1 MDMSAKNWRDQIRT
15 IPDFP
20 ETGVLF
26 RDITTLLKN
35 GPAFSE
41 MINELAEKM
50 SIYKPDLVVG
60 PESRGFIMGSAVAFK
75 LGCGFVPVRKPGKL
89 PAEVLRHEYKLE
101 YGTDTLEIHQ
111 DSITKGQRVIIVD
124 DLLATGGTA
133 GATVKMIEALGGEV
147 VALGFLIE
155 LTYLNG
161 REHLKGYPI
170 ETLIEYE

>member
-1 MDMSAKNWRDQIRT
+1 MSAKNWRDQIRT

-41 MINELAEKM
+41 MINEHAEKM

>member
-1 MDMSAKNWRDQIRT
+1 MSAKNWRDQIRT

-75 LGCGFVPVRKPGKL
+75 LGCGFIPVRKPGKL

-111 DSITKGQRVIIVD
+111 DAITKGQRVIIVD

-155 LTYLNG
+155 LIYLNG
-161 REHLKGYPI
+161 RENLQGYPI

>member
-1 MDMSAKNWRDQIRT
+1 MSSKNWRDQIRT

-89 PAEVLRHEYKLE
+89 PAEVLKHEYKLE

-111 DSITKGQRVIIVD
+111 DAITKGQRVIIVD

-155 LTYLNG
+155 LTYLKG

>member
-1 MDMSAKNWRDQIRT
+1 
-15 IPDFP
+15 
-20 ETGVLF
+20 
-26 RDITTLLKN
+26 
-35 GPAFSE
+35 
-41 MINELAEKM
+41 M

>member
-1 MDMSAKNWRDQIRT
+1 MSAKNWRDQIRT

-75 LGCGFVPVRKPGKL
+75 LGCGFIPVRKPGKL

-111 DSITKGQRVIIVD
+111 DAITKGQRVIIVD
-124 DLLATGGTA
+124 DL
-133 GATVKMIEALGGEV
+133 
-147 VALGFLIE
+147 
-155 LTYLNG
+155 
-161 REHLKGYPI
+161 
-170 ETLIEYE
+170 

>member
-1 MDMSAKNWRDQIRT
+1 MSAKNWRDQIRT

-75 LGCGFVPVRKPGKL
+75 LGCGFIPVRKPGKL

-111 DSITKGQRVIIVD
+111 DAITKGQRVIIVD

>member
-1 MDMSAKNWRDQIRT
+1 MTVRDWRDEIRT

-35 GPAFSE
+35 GPAFSA
-41 MINELAEKM
+41 MINELAAKM
-50 SIYKPDLVVG
+50 SVYKPDIVVG
-60 PESRGFIMGSAVAFK
+60 PESRGFIMGSAVAFQ

-133 GATVKMIEALGGEV
+133 GAAVKMIEALGGEV

>member
-1 MDMSAKNWRDQIRT
+1 MSAKNWRDQIRT

-75 LGCGFVPVRKPGKL
+75 LGCGFIPVRKPGKL

-111 DSITKGQRVIIVD
+111 DAITKGQRVIIVD

-155 LTYLNG
+155 LIYLNG

>member
-1 MDMSAKNWRDQIRT
+1 MSAKNWRDQIRT

-75 LGCGFVPVRKPGKL
+75 LGCGFIPVRKPGKL

>member
-1 MDMSAKNWRDQIRT
+1 MSAKNWRDQIRT

>member
-1 MDMSAKNWRDQIRT
+1 
-15 IPDFP
+15 
-20 ETGVLF
+20 
-26 RDITTLLKN
+26 
-35 GPAFSE
+35 
-41 MINELAEKM
+41 
-50 SIYKPDLVVG
+50 
-60 PESRGFIMGSAVAFK
+60 IMGSAVAFK
-75 LGCGFVPVRKPGKL
+75 LGCGFIPVRKPGKL

-111 DSITKGQRVIIVD
+111 DAITKGQRVIIVD

>member
-1 MDMSAKNWRDQIRT
+1 MSAKNWRDQIRT

-147 VALGFLIE
+147 VSLGFLIE

>member
-1 MDMSAKNWRDQIRT
+1 MVARDWRDEIRT

-75 LGCGFVPVRKPGKL
+75 LGCGFIPVRKPGKL

-111 DSITKGQRVIIVD
+111 DAITKGQRVIIVD

>member
-1 MDMSAKNWRDQIRT
+1 MSAKNWRDQIRT

-26 RDITTLLKN
+26 CFFSTLLKN

>member
-1 MDMSAKNWRDQIRT
+1 MSAKNWRDQIRT

-161 REHLKGYPI
+161 REKLNGYKV
-170 ETLIEYE
+170 ESLIQY

>member
-1 MDMSAKNWRDQIRT
+1 
-15 IPDFP
+15 
-20 ETGVLF
+20 
-26 RDITTLLKN
+26 
-35 GPAFSE
+35 
-41 MINELAEKM
+41 M

-75 LGCGFVPVRKPGKL
+75 LGCGFIPVRKPGKL

-111 DSITKGQRVIIVD
+111 DAITKGQRVIIVD